1 MRTKEEIIEAIGRLK
16 EASPEEGMEV
26 FAPLEEAVTA
36 YYTASGE
43 LGQTVGECAFQVA
56 LNQEY
61 RNTIFVHQERMPTF
75 SSNFPKGYKDVRE
88 LFDGGGAWQEIE
100 EIDEQTFV
108 DAFEFPAGA
117 AEGDGE
123 GGASESDTGGD
134 DGEGGEE
141 EKVRNPYIEDWT
153 ARVEASREAIVPGL
167 KAIIAFCES
176 NAINQGL
183 AVYFEEHG
191 GIKSALKHR
200 KIADIIY
207 ITGGYK
213 EIIEIY
219 NLDVFI
225 PSYLR
230 T

>member
-1 MRTKEEIIEAIGRLK
+1 MRTKEEIMEAVGRLK

-61 RNTIFVHQERMPTF
+61 RNTIFAHQERMPTF
-75 SSNFPKGYKDVRE
+75 SSNFPKGYKDVRD
-88 LFDGGGAWQEIE
+88 LFDGGGTWQEIE

-117 AEGDGE
+117 EEGDGA
-123 GGASESDTGGD
+123 GGASESDTGS

-176 NAINQGL
+176 GATKMGM

-191 GIKSALKHR
+191 EIESAPKR
-200 KIADIIY
+200 RETADRIY

-213 EIIEIY
+213 EVIEVY
-219 NLDVFI
+219 GLDVFI

-230 T
+230 I